1 MDMNQKAAV
10 YRLLAAMEGD
20 EETQDDAKN
29 HGNWYQYLSDHIN
42 SEDEG
47 DK

>member
-20 EETQDDAKN
+20 KEIQEEAKN
-29 HGNWYQYLSDHIN
+29 HGNWYEYLLAHIN
-42 SEDEG
+42 LENGRD
-47 DK
+47 

>member
-20 EETQDDAKN
+20 EETQEDAKN
-29 HGNWYQYLSDHIN
+29 HGNWCEYLLNHIN